1 MEAQRVTQMMS
12 AVCFTSCHDDYV
24 RPFFGWAKSMVMYI
38 AKAAWLLRSFNILV
52 CKFMKPAAMRL
63 IESNYISERRLT
75 LITSRTQ

>member
-24 RPFFGWAKSMVMYI
+24 RPLFGWAKSMVMYI

-52 CKFMKPAAMRL
+52 CNFMKPAAMRL
-63 IESNYISERRLT
+63 IETNYISERRLT
-75 LITSRTQ
+75 LIISCPQ